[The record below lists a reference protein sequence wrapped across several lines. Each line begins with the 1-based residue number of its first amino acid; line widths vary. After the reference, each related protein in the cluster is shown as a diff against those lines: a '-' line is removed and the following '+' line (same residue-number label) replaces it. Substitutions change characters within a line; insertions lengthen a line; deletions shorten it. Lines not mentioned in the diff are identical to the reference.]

1 MKNFSIQIEE
11 AYMSEIMATF
21 LENVNLPHPNSKVK
35 FGSLTVIPNKG
46 ETPIYMEELPSDD
59 VAIYGSKYGSKIARE
74 YRIVPVLDDVHIIPC
89 GVTMHCSCIVS

>member
-1 MKNFSIQIEE
+1 
-11 AYMSEIMATF
+11 MSEIMATF

-59 VAIYGSKYGSKIARE
+59 VIIYGSKYTNKIARAH
-74 YRIVPVLDDVHIIPC
+74 RIVPIDDDVFGNVPIIPC
-89 GVTMHCSCIVS
+89 GVTIHCSCVVS

>member
-1 MKNFSIQIEE
+1 
-11 AYMSEIMATF
+11 MSEIMATF

-59 VAIYGSKYGSKIARE
+59 VIIYGSKYTNKIARAH
-74 YRIVPVLDDVHIIPC
+74 RIVPVLEGGPFGGDVPVMPY
-89 GVTMHCSCIVS
+89 GVTLYCSCVVS

>member
-1 MKNFSIQIEE
+1 
-11 AYMSEIMATF
+11 MATF

-59 VAIYGSKYGSKIARE
+59 VPSDDVPIYGSKIARAH
-74 YRIVPVLDDVHIIPC
+74 RIVPVLEGGPFEDVRIMPY
-89 GVTMHCSCIVS
+89 GVTMYCSCVVS